1 MEPFQLQGMVAGVI
15 SEAPAYLMNAEI
27 EGQAIALKG
36 RVPVR
41 VIYPIEK
48 GQKVYAWSDGTASS
62 IPTDQL
68 VGVALEANAAQE
80 EKLVE
85 VFLKV

>member
-1 MEPFQLQGMVAGVI
+1 MDMIMTWYNQHQL
-15 SEAPAYLMNAEI
+15 L
-27 EGQAIALKG
+27 LLFFRR
-36 RVPVR
+36 RV
-41 VIYPIEK
+41 K